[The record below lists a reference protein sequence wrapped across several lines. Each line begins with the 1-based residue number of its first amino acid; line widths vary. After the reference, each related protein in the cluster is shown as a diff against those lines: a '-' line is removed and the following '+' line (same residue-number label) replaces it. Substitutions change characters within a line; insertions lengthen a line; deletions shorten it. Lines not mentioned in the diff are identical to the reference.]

1 MERTSP
7 TKKLLN
13 QAVAWAIAAGLLLAS
28 GAASAGPKR
37 CSAARG
43 NKANVTDRACKR
55 GDGGDAES
63 NKPAEEKGVRRV
75 RSGPHIEVVAR
86 DLRLTDIA
94 RERLERIAA
103 RYHKATGRRLVVT
116 GGTRTPQRQAELML
130 EKLAHREDIVALYEN
145 KQAATEVKNAYTDGK
160 ARGLRKKGLIR
171 AIAEVIEGQIARGVY
186 VSKHLKSGAA
196 DVRSRDMTPPR
207 EEAFRAA
214 VKEEPGVV
222 LLDER
227 QSAEPHLHLSL

>member
-86 DLRLTDIA
+86 DLGFHPRTLRRRLTGEGTSFRALVDQILRA
-94 RERLERIAA
+94 RARRLLADPSLHLADVAQRLGFAEPASFIHAHR
-103 RYHKATGRRLVVT
+103 RWTGR
-116 GGTRTPQRQAELML
+116 TP
-130 EKLAHREDIVALYEN
+130 
-145 KQAATEVKNAYTDGK
+145 
-160 ARGLRKKGLIR
+160 RGRR
-171 AIAEVIEGQIARGVY
+171 
-186 VSKHLKSGAA
+186 
-196 DVRSRDMTPPR
+196 
-207 EEAFRAA
+207 
-214 VKEEPGVV
+214 
-222 LLDER
+222 
-227 QSAEPHLHLSL
+227 